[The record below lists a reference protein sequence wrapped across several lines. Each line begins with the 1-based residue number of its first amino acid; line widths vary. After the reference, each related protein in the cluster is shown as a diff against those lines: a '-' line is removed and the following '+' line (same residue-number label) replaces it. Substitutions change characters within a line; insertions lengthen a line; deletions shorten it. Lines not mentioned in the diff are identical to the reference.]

1 MKIFINNQEVLCS
14 SNMQIKESLANTNSV
29 ILNNVYPKSW
39 ETSKDYVSNFYM
51 PSDYSHCVIKNE
63 QEENIKSDVRFYY
76 MNSRYPDGTENKI
89 LADST
94 KSMQYIPVIS
104 GVYYELDITSSFDN
118 SIIIYEADDKVI
130 DTPIYPLSQLQPGE
144 NTITIKPTRNYL
156 IFLRAENSTRKIF
169 INYAKVNDKIKMI
182 DLNKNVFNVKDRM
195 LHYDTNKI
203 LYEPNYN
210 ICYIKVIPNTTYT
223 LRLYNASGTRYI
235 CEADSIDIGTT
246 TDRLIHVNT
255 TGTLGYTITPTKNYL
270 VFSAAMQMYNF
281 YYYTPTDVVFSGVIK
296 NSGNINLNPR
306 YPHYATLQLLDYKTF
321 LSEGETLNYVI
332 KNLTIGETIK
342 RIVQNLQGFYV
353 GDIELENDDL
363 IEVYN
368 CNEKTPYDVLEY
380 LAEITGAIWYTES
393 ISEDITLIHFK
404 SVDNLPLKAN
414 IDYTQSYFEDNN
426 IQDIQYSYS
435 ANDYR
440 NKQIITTDRAV
451 ANTTQTELITY
462 NGETLQTSYPISSVV
477 QIMINN
483 TTYTAAS
490 NVAKKNGIYADFYY
504 TYNSNILDINTD
516 IGTGI
521 VVNIKY
527 YPLVNS
533 RQVAYNQDEIDR
545 IQASTGR
552 NGVISRYEKR
562 TDTGDEKALS
572 QIAQTYIDYKS
583 IPEITIKVQSY
594 NKDLFQ
600 LGDRVFFNAP
610 LDDLKT
616 NYLVKE
622 KQTDMIISGDQEVY
636 FYTYSLSSS
645 FNFETAIN
653 FFDNQRRKLEGSLSE
668 GQYIIRYIDL
678 PSTTNIIFNNLDITD
693 IEIPKDILDGELDI
707 ELVGEEE
714 YQNTLDSILE
724 FIL

>member
-29 ILNNVYPKSW
+29 ILNNVYPAEW
-39 ETSKDYVSNFYM
+39 ETNKDYVSNFYM

-63 QEENIKSDVRFYY
+63 N
-76 MNSRYPDGTENKI
+76 T
-89 LADST
+89 AT
-94 KSMQYIPVIS
+94 KNY
-104 GVYYELDITSSFDN
+104 DITLNIQYVSN
-118 SIIIYEADDKVI
+118 RYIAVNMQKVI
-130 DTPIYPLSQLQPGE
+130 FNKGA
-144 NTITIKPTRNYL
+144 ITQI
-156 IFLRAENSTRKIF
+156 
-169 INYAKVNDKIKMI
+169 
-182 DLNKNVFNVKDRM
+182 
-195 LHYDTNKI
+195 
-203 LYEPNYN
+203 
-210 ICYIKVIPNTTYT
+210 IKVIPGKTYT
-223 LRLYNASGTRYI
+223 IKAYNKRTGSVMSI
-235 CEADSIDIGTT
+235 WESDSYNINAPVERVHILEISDQEQTFS
-246 TDRLIHVNT
+246 V
-255 TGTLGYTITPTKNYL
+255 TPTKNYIL
-270 VFSAAMQMYNF
+270 ATRVINNSDYVIFNDIQITLLNN
-281 YYYTPTDVVFSGVIK
+281 VVFSGVIK

-332 KNLTIGETIK
+332 KNLSISETIK
-342 RIVQNLQGFYV
+342 KIVENLEGFYV
-353 GDIELENDDL
+353 GNIELETDDI

-393 ISEDITLIHFK
+393 ISEDITLIHFINI
-404 SVDNLPLKAN
+404 DNLPLKAN

-462 NGETLQTSYPISSVV
+462 NGETLQTSYPINSVV
-477 QIMINN
+477 SITIDDKN
-483 TTYTAAS
+483 YTAAS

-504 TYNSNILDINTD
+504 TYDSNILDINTD

-521 VVNIKY
+521 VVNVKY

-533 RQVAYNQDEIDR
+533 RLVAYNQDEINR
-545 IQASTGR
+545 IQTSTGR
-552 NGVISRYEKR
+552 NGIISRYEKR
-562 TDTGDEKALS
+562 TDTSDEKALS

-610 LDDLKT
+610 IDDLKT

-622 KQTDMIISGDQEVY
+622 KQTEMIISGEQEVY

-693 IEIPKDILDGELDI
+693 IDIPKDILDGELDI
-707 ELVGEEE
+707 ELVGEEQ

-724 FIL
+724 FVL